1 MKRSFQRMA
10 ALLLACLTL
19 ASSAALAA
27 EDYTVAEKLV
37 KQLWAGSGFSGELS
51 VSFDTP
57 ALRTKQPIRADV
69 DYIYVR
75 PTERSEAEHRLDL
88 RLEDGSAAS
97 AQLTEGALAF
107 QADVLSPDWYVLR
120 ADGADES
127 AAGQALQS
135 GAGAALGLTGM
146 PEVTRTA
153 LALAA
158 RLGGSDAVQEALEP
172 YQTRVDVW
180 IEGYR
185 QDALLDKL
193 ADGTTTMEVNYRVSP
208 AAVKAQ
214 VKQMILDL
222 LADAQLLTALTDAMG
237 EEATQRYVNP
247 ALQSWY
253 FAAVDALPLS
263 DDMTI
268 SRTFSMKGD
277 TLNLSLCLPLYDA
290 QTGAVTLSY
299 DRQRGLGDLPDE
311 NVIRLESEDR
321 TLSLHYQEYS
331 SMTGVKVLQGR
342 VENRASESFEV
353 DEADASAP
361 ATDYAA
367 DFTLKQERGETRD
380 SEGRDVYTYN
390 LSLNLQPEAGQE
402 LEASLISRFAS
413 KELKSA
419 ATEMDASLTVRRGQS
434 SVTAA
439 LNGAS
444 RKKWEPD
451 ALPFERTDVST
462 LTQTDLTATLAGAG
476 VRLLAALADCVEVP
490 EADAEP
496 SEAPAETEAPSEAPT
511 ETEAPTE
518 EPAKT
523 ETPTEVPTET
533 EAPTEE
539 PAKTEAP
546 TEAPTEME
554 APTEEPAETEAPTE
568 TPASTANP

>member
-27 EDYTVAEKLV
+27 DDYTVAEKLV

-75 PTERSEAEHRLDL
+75 PTEQNETEHRLDL

-120 ADGADES
+120 VDGEGGDES

-135 GAGAALGLTGM
+135 GAGAALSLTGM

-158 RLGGSDAVQEALEP
+158 RLSGSDAVQEALEP

-237 EEATQRYVNP
+237 EEAAQRYLNP

-268 SRTFSMKGD
+268 SRTFSLKGD

-299 DRQRGLGDLPDE
+299 DRQRGQGDLPDE
-311 NVIRLESEDR
+311 NVIRLESEER
-321 TLSLHYQEYS
+321 AISLRYQEYS

-342 VENRASESFEV
+342 VENRAAESFEV
-353 DEADASAP
+353 DEADASAS
-361 ATDYAA
+361 AADYAA
-367 DFTLKQERGETRD
+367 DFTLKQEQAETRD
-380 SEGRDVYTYN
+380 SEGRDVYAYN
-390 LSLNLQPEAGQE
+390 LSLSLQPEAGQE
-402 LEASLISRFAS
+402 LEATLASRFAS

-419 ATEMDASLTVRRGQS
+419 ATEMDATLTVRRGQS

-444 RKKWEPD
+444 RKKWEPEP
-451 ALPFERTDVST
+451 LPFERTDVST
-462 LTQTDLTATLAGAG
+462 LTQADLTATLAGAG
-476 VRLLAALADCVEVP
+476 VRLLAALADCVEAP
-490 EADAEP
+490 EAAP
-496 SEAPAETEAPSEAPT
+496 QASEAPTEAPSEAPT

-518 EPAKT
+518 APA
-523 ETPTEVPTET
+523 ETQ
-533 EAPTEE
+533 
-539 PAKTEAP
+539 
-546 TEAPTEME
+546 

-568 TPASTANP
+568 TPTEAPTETPNP